1 MTNKKNLKENN
12 MTIDYVKIINHLLDE
27 NKKHEA
33 GDSRITKQEYEMN
46 KKTIEH
52 FKVNLG
58 NM

>member
-1 MTNKKNLKENN
+1 
-12 MTIDYVKIINHLLDE
+12 MTIDYVKIINHLMDE
-27 NKKHEA
+27 NKKYES
-33 GDSRITKQEYEMN
+33 GDERITKDEYEMN

>member
-1 MTNKKNLKENN
+1 

-33 GDSRITKQEYEMN
+33 GDSRKTKQEYEMN